1 MRCLLDAEGT
11 TSVAEVRAR
20 KWGGQ
25 SMAGNLRRVLVYPPV
40 QAGPGVS
47 WEEFGYL
54 RPMDHELAVREH
66 AAFRQILR
74 DAGVEVLTG
83 EIDDATL
90 QDGIFPYDPMITVDD
105 GVILCRMG
113 KPQREA
119 EVDLASRTLD
129 DLGIP
134 IVGRI
139 AAPGKVEGGDT
150 CWIDE
155 RTLAVGRGYRTNT
168 EGLLQLNDLLAPR
181 GVAVLGYDLPH
192 WHGPSECLHLL
203 SLISMLDHDL
213 AVVYLPLLPTAM
225 VELLTERNIQLVPIP
240 DEEFA
245 SQGCNVLALGP
256 RRCVLLKENV
266 VAAERLR
273 AAGCEV
279 ITFSGDEISHNRTG
293 GPTCLTRPLLRD
305 VLMRDE

>member
-1 MRCLLDAEGT
+1 MSGR
-11 TSVAEVRAR
+11 
-20 KWGGQ
+20 
-25 SMAGNLRRVLVYPPV
+25 LRRALVYPPV
-40 QAGPGVS
+40 PAGPGSS
-47 WEEFGYL
+47 WEAFGYL

-66 AAFRQILR
+66 AALRQILR

-83 EIDDATL
+83 EIDDPAL
-90 QDGIFPYDPMITVDD
+90 QDGIFPYDPMITTDD

-113 KPQREA
+113 KPLRA
-119 EVDLASRTLD
+119 GEVDLAARTLAE
-129 DLGIP
+129 LGVPVI
-134 IVGRI
+134 GRI
-139 AAPGKVEGGDT
+139 TAPGTIEGGDT

-155 RTLAVGRGYRTNT
+155 HTLAVGRGYRTNS
-168 EGLLQLNDLLAPR
+168 EGILQLHGLLAPR
-181 GVAVLGYDLPH
+181 GVNVVGYDLPH
-192 WHGPSECLHLL
+192 WHGPAECLHLL

-225 VELLTERNIQLVPIP
+225 VELLTHRGIQLVPIP
-240 DEEFA
+240 DDEFA

-256 RRCVLLKENV
+256 RQCVLLKENV

-279 ITFSGDEISHNRTG
+279 ITYSGDEISHNRTG

-305 VLMRDE
+305 AVTRDA

>member
-1 MRCLLDAEGT
+1 MLDSEGT
-11 TSVAEVRAR
+11 TSVAEEKAR
-20 KWGGQ
+20 NWGGQ
-25 SMAGNLRRVLVYPPV
+25 SMSGTLRRVLVYPPV
-40 QAGPGVS
+40 PASPAVS
-47 WEEFGYL
+47 WKAFGYL
-54 RPMDHELAVREH
+54 RPIDHDLAVREH
-66 AAFRQILR
+66 AALRQILT
-74 DAGVEVLTG
+74 DANVEVVTG

-90 QDGIFPYDPMITVDD
+90 QDGIFPYDPMITTDE

-113 KPQREA
+113 KPLREA
-119 EVDLASRTLD
+119 EVDLAARTLE

-134 IVGRI
+134 VIGRI
-139 AAPGKVEGGDT
+139 AAPGMIEGGDT

-155 RTLAVGRGYRTNT
+155 HTLAVGRGYRTNT
-168 EGLLQLNDLLAPR
+168 EGILQLNDLLAPC

-225 VELLTERNIQLVPIP
+225 VELLAERNIQLVEIP
-240 DEEFA
+240 DDEFA
-245 SQGCNVLALGP
+245 RQGCNVLALGP
-256 RRCVLLKENV
+256 RRCVLLKENAV
-266 VAAERLR
+266 TAERLR

-279 ITFSGDEISHNRTG
+279 ITYSGDEISHNRTG

-305 VLMRDE
+305 AVMRNDE